1 LVLTALN
8 ITVIRFAYDGIP
20 VKSIDVPDVEATAV
34 PEISGYS
41 VPVAVEKLV
50 PVTAAL
56 NVVAPV
62 TVPPVN
68 GKAPVRDV
76 RLNTSMTT
84 VSPAVQALASVT
96 VVPFVAV

>member
-1 LVLTALN
+1 LAVL
-8 ITVIRFAYDGIP
+8 GIP
-20 VKSIDVPDVEATAV
+20 VKSILVPDVEATAV
-34 PEISGYS
+34 LEINGYS

-62 TVPPVN
+62 TVPPVS
-68 GKAPVRDV
+68 GKAPVMEV

-84 VSPAVQALASVT
+84 VSPAVHGLASVT